1 MGAVVRLLDPNRAV
15 IRSSDDANLQK
26 LTAISEF
33 ADHMAPS
40 GSKRIKQVTRETTY
54 NLSHTC
60 KGLVGLSTFLLNTD
74 NHEYVA
80 LGNFTTDPLE
90 KQFGKLRQ
98 GSGGT
103 YFITV
108 QQVLEKVSIYK
119 SKLLLQLDGDAVSSI
134 NLEPGHP
141 CSKCGFLSSEDMCDV
156 FDKLPELENDLAM
169 DTKMALFHMAG
180 YIVRQDEVSDDTFS
194 YH

>member
-1 MGAVVRLLDPNRAV
+1 MGAVVRLLDPNRAI

-26 LTAISEF
+26 LIAISEF

-40 GSKRIKQVTRETTY
+40 GSKRIKQVTRDTTY

-60 KGLVGLSTFLLNTD
+60 KGLIGLSTFLLNTN

-119 SKLLLQLDGDAVSSI
+119 SKLLLQLDGDAVSPT
-134 NLEPGHP
+134 NLEPGLS
-141 CSKCGFLSSEDMCDV
+141 CSK
-156 FDKLPELENDLAM
+156 
-169 DTKMALFHMAG
+169 
-180 YIVRQDEVSDDTFS
+180 
-194 YH
+194 